1 MIEEEEVCIGGG
13 KLECIAAYP
22 YSAGTVKVMDGDMII
37 GCINQ
42 IKRERR
48 IFSSIGR
55 VIMPRYTYV

>member
-1 MIEEEEVCIGGG
+1 MIEEEEVCIWGGGG

-22 YSAGTVKVMDGDMII
+22 YSAGTIKVMDEDMII

-48 IFSSIGR
+48 II
-55 VIMPRYTYV
+55 